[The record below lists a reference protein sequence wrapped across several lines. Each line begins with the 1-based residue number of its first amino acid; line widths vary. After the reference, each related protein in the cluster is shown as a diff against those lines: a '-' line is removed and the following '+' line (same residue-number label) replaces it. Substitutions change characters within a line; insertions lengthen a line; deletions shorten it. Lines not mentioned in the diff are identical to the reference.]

1 MFYFLIIKKQFRNIF
16 CLVLQM
22 TNYDVTRMSNYDV
35 KRMSNDDVIRIST
48 NNPIMMKEKG
58 ALLNILTELKTTVDF
73 IMIKNT
79 NTF

>member
-1 MFYFLIIKKQFRNIF
+1 
-16 CLVLQM
+16 M

-58 ALLNILTELKTTVDF
+58 ALLNILTEFKKTVDF

-79 NTF
+79 NTFLNG